1 MCVYT
6 HVIQCYCELT
16 SEWNDNDES
25 EQFIENNDNVKVF
38 ARDFK
43 IKQKEGEREQNI
55 RETEKVC
62 VKDRALQGEGDSIGN
77 KVDC

>member
-1 MCVYT
+1 
-6 HVIQCYCELT
+6 
-16 SEWNDNDES
+16 
-25 EQFIENNDNVKVF
+25 VKVF

-62 VKDRALQGEGDSIGN
+62 VKDRALQGEGDSTGN

>member
-1 MCVYT
+1 
-6 HVIQCYCELT
+6 
-16 SEWNDNDES
+16 
-25 EQFIENNDNVKVF
+25 VKVF

-62 VKDRALQGEGDSIGN
+62 VKDRALRGVGDSFGN
-77 KVDC
+77 KVDS